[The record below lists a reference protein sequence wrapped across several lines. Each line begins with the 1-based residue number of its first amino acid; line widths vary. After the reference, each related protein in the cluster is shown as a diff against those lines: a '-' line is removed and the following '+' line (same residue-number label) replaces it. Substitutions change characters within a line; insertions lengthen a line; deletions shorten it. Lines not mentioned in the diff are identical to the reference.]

1 MLLPMLRMTLST
13 TLSTILSSAAVRLR
27 CRFWHRLGGV
37 VGGVVLCGV
46 AAAFAATAAAQSSP
60 SSSTSSPGD
69 APTRTLSQG
78 SASSSS
84 SSAAPENRAVEAAN
98 PPARPRAAQIESGG
112 ASVTLEVSEPLFQV
126 ASALNVCGYDA
137 DLDRSAPVR
146 AEVRQDINQ
155 ALTASEAAR
164 DSRDRLCAYIAKHH
178 LNDLGLDVGQYVSL
192 ALYLSPPPELTPNV
206 GLLELPPQAA
216 AVVNVLPLLRTFAE
230 SINLHYIWL
239 RRRPEYEALTARVH
253 DPMSAMIRDTNIYL
267 HQPVS
272 SYDGRRFLVLLE
284 PMLSP
289 NLTNARVYGSD
300 YIIVA
305 SPDNSAGDPVSMDQV
320 RHIYLHYV
328 VEPLVYSRGQAME
341 RMQPLLKTVQ
351 YAPLEFFYKSD
362 IVALMTEC
370 VIKAIEAHLYL
381 IPEAPPE
388 RVRGTTR
395 SREQLAAYDV
405 EKAAYDAKTTVA
417 RDNLVILDQRQ
428 GWVLTQYF
436 YDGLTTMKHNGDGLR
451 EEMAP
456 MIYGMDVD
464 RERRIA
470 EHTLFVKEVSPDPL
484 RPAQQP
490 HRMEGMELAEMDLM
504 KGDSDAAADLAEKAL
519 ADPGGDHAD
528 ATYLLARIDLMQG
541 DPEKASHGFRQTLLL
556 SKDPRT
562 LAWSHIY
569 LGRLYD
575 TMNPPDRTKA
585 VSEYRAALT
594 VRDGQ
599 PDTRQ
604 AAESGIAA
612 PFALPQ
618 RAQAAAEDKAAGED
632 DKDFDPTGK
641 AEKEAYRPPPPQ

>member
-1 MLLPMLRMTLST
+1 MKLHLFGFVLLS
-13 TLSTILSSAAVRLR
+13 
-27 CRFWHRLGGV
+27 
-37 VGGVVLCGV
+37 V
-46 AAAFAATAAAQSSP
+46 AAAFPIAGNAQN
-60 SSSTSSPGD
+60 SSSSSGS
-69 APTRTLSQG
+69 APSNVLSQNQT
-78 SASSSS
+78 SS
-84 SSAAPENRAVEAAN
+84 SSAAPENRAVEVAN
-98 PPARPRAAQIESGG
+98 PATRPRAAQIEAGG

-126 ASALNVCGYDA
+126 ASALNACGYDA
-137 DLDRSAPVR
+137 DLDKSAPVR
-146 AEVRQDINQ
+146 AAVRQDINL
-155 ALTASEAAR
+155 ALTGSETAR
-164 DSRDRLCAYIAKHH
+164 DSRDKLCAYISKHH

-206 GLLELPPQAA
+206 DLLQLPPQAA
-216 AVVNVLPLLRTFAE
+216 AVVNVLPLLRSFAE
-230 SINLHYIWL
+230 EINLHYIWL
-239 RRRPEYEALTARVH
+239 KHRPEYEALTARVH
-253 DPMSAMIRDTNIYL
+253 DPMSNMIRDTNIYL

-300 YIIVA
+300 YIIVT
-305 SPDNSAGDPVSMDQV
+305 SPDNSAGDPVSMDQI

-381 IPEAPPE
+381 IPEPPPE
-388 RVRGTTR
+388 RVKGTTK
-395 SREQLAAYDV
+395 SREQLAEYDL
-405 EKAAYDAKTTVA
+405 EKSAYDAKTTVA

-470 EHTLFVKEVSPDPL
+470 EHTLFVKDVSPDPL

-490 HRMEGMELAEMDLM
+490 HKIEGMNLAEMDLM
-504 KGDSDAAADLAEKAL
+504 KGDSEDAADLAEKAL
-519 ADPGGDHAD
+519 ADPHGDHAS

-541 DPEKASHGFRQTLLL
+541 DPEKASKGFLQTLQL

-575 TMNPPDRTKA
+575 TMNPPERAKA
-585 VSEYRAALT
+585 VSEYKAALT

-599 PDTRQ
+599 PDTKQ
-604 AAESGIAA
+604 AAESGISS

-618 RAQAAAEDKAAGED
+618 RAKSAAEDNTTGDD

-641 AEKEAYRPPPPQ
+641 AEKEAYKPPVPQ